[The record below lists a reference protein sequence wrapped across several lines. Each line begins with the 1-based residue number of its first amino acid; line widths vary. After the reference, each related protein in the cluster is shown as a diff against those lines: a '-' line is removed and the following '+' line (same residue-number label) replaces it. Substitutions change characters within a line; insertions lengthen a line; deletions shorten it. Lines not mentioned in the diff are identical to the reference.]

1 MERTQI
7 RTRRALCLTWFAA
20 GLMAVGAA
28 GLTGCNK
35 DETGKTPG
43 EKAGE
48 AVQKGVDS
56 TTKAANDAGKA
67 TTQAAKDAKNAVVSG
82 VAPSGTSKVEDTRKA
97 LEGIVEKAGKRNDWA
112 DMIGHFTKADE
123 DRVKNGWP
131 DSKDLDDLAD
141 KFDQS
146 WKAKFND
153 KFSVMD
159 SDKVFAP
166 DFLKLTT
173 DPSGTKDNPK
183 ATGTIPASHGQP
195 ELTLNF
201 VGEDGKWRL
210 DIPDSVDAKKLHDN
224 LLAALT
230 DIQDSGK
237 WDADKV
243 QAERAV
249 AHRMLAAV
257 MDKAGSSPAASAE

>member
-1 MERTQI
+1 M
-7 RTRRALCLTWFAA
+7 CLTWFAA
-20 GLMAVGAA
+20 GLMAVGSA

-56 TTKAANDAGKA
+56 TTKAAGNAADA
-67 TTQAAKDAKNAVVSG
+67 TTKAARDATDAAKAAVT
-82 VAPSGTSKVEDTRKA
+82 PSGTGTVDGTRST
-97 LEGIVEKAGKRNDWA
+97 LEKIAEKAGKRNNWDGLA
-112 DMIGHFTKADE
+112 DAFTKADT

-141 KFDQS
+141 KFAAAWNTKYS
-146 WKAKFND
+146 D
-153 KFSVMD
+153 KYSVMD
-159 SDKVFAP
+159 RDKVFSP

-173 DPSGTKDNPK
+173 DASGTKDNPK
-183 ATGTIPASHGQP
+183 ATGTIAASHGMP

-201 VGEDGKWRL
+201 VGEGGQWKL
-210 DIPDSVDAKKLHDN
+210 DIPDGVDAKKLHDN
-224 LLAALT
+224 LKAALT
-230 DIQDSGK
+230 DLQDASK
-237 WDADKV
+237 WPADKV
-243 QAERAV
+243 EATRAV

-257 MDKAGSSPAASAE
+257 MDKAGSGTASAE

>member
-7 RTRRALCLTWFAA
+7 RTRRALSLTWFAA

-67 TTQAAKDAKNAVVSG
+67 TTQAAKDAKYAAAS
-82 VAPSGTSKVEDTRKA
+82 ALTPSGTGSVDSTRSTLEKVA
-97 LEGIVEKAGKRNDWA
+97 EKAGKRNNWDGLIDA
-112 DMIGHFTKADE
+112 FTKADR

-141 KFDQS
+141 KFAAAWNTKYS
-146 WKAKFND
+146 D
-153 KFSVMD
+153 KYSVMD
-159 SDKVFAP
+159 RDKVFSA

-173 DPSGTKDNPK
+173 DASGTKENPK
-183 ATGTIPASHGQP
+183 ATGTIAASHNLP

-201 VGEDGKWRL
+201 VGEGGQWKL
-210 DIPDSVDAKKLHDN
+210 DIPDGVDAQKLHDN
-224 LLAALT
+224 LKAALT
-230 DIQDSGK
+230 DLQDSSK
-237 WDADKV
+237 WPADKV
-243 QAERAV
+243 EATRAV
-249 AHRMLAAV
+249 SHRMLAAV
-257 MDKAGSSPAASAE
+257 MDKAGSSPAASAD